1 MLYKSKHNHEIDALG
16 CSASED
22 KVIIVGSRTFSKV
35 LTIPLVLDRKMIG
48 KIKSLG
54 LMQNISQ
61 IKRKKERGIRSLSR
75 IKH

>member
-61 IKRKKERGIRSLSR
+61 IKKKGKRN
-75 IKH
+75 